1 MKDLSVIFRFNRI
14 YSMRRLSKYHLGHS
28 EQEILMFLSKKDQ
41 VNQDMIAAFFV
52 IDKGAVAK
60 SLSKLEE
67 KGYVNRMINP
77 ENHRE
82 KIITLT
88 PRGLEIMDNMQEILT
103 DWHTAIYEG
112 LNKEDIVQFQKIMS
126 VIAANSMKAVNECE
140 KILTN

>member
-1 MKDLSVIFRFNRI
+1 MLMKDLSVIFRFSRI
-14 YSMRRLSKYHLGHS
+14 YSMRRLTKYNLGHS
-28 EQEILMFLSKKDQ
+28 EQEILMFLSKNDP

-77 ENHRE
+77 EDHRE
-82 KIITLT
+82 KMISLT
-88 PRGLEIMDNMQEILT
+88 PKGVEIMDNMQEILT

-112 LNKEDIVQFQKIMS
+112 LIQEDIAHLERITS
-126 VIAANSMKAVNECE
+126 VIAANSMKAISKYE
-140 KILTN
+140 KI

>member
-1 MKDLSVIFRFNRI
+1 
-14 YSMRRLSKYHLGHS
+14 
-28 EQEILMFLSKKDQ
+28 MFLSKNDP

-77 ENHRE
+77 EDHRE
-82 KIITLT
+82 KMISLT
-88 PRGLEIMDNMQEILT
+88 PKGVEIMDNMQEILT

-112 LNKEDIVQFQKIMS
+112 LNQEDIAQLERITS
-126 VIAANSMKAVNECE
+126 VIAANSMKAISKYE
-140 KILTN
+140 KI

>member
-1 MKDLSVIFRFNRI
+1 
-14 YSMRRLSKYHLGHS
+14 MRRLTKYNLGHS
-28 EQEILMFLSKKDQ
+28 EQEILMFLSKNDP

-77 ENHRE
+77 EDHRE
-82 KIITLT
+82 KMISLT
-88 PRGLEIMDNMQEILT
+88 PKGVEIMDNMQEILT

-112 LNKEDIVQFQKIMS
+112 LNQEDIAQLERITS
-126 VIAANSMKAVNECE
+126 VIAANSMKAISKYE
-140 KILTN
+140 KI